1 MKKLFYQLINNE
13 VILYLIAG
21 VAATL
26 VYMITRMGL
35 FLFIPSILLVTLLA
49 NAVAILFAFWT
60 NDRFVFKQ
68 VREGW
73 FQRLI
78 KFTTA
83 RIVTLVLDM
92 ALAYILV
99 AANPQLIGQFV
110 HNNINLVNAIATLF
124 SQVLVIVLNYVL
136 SKLFVFK
143 DKK

>member
-26 VYMITRMGL
+26 VYMVTRMGL

-68 VREGW
+68 AGEGW
-73 FQRLI
+73 PQRLV
-78 KFTTA
+78 KFVSA
-83 RIVTLVLDM
+83 RIATLVMDM
-92 ALAYILV
+92 ALAYLLV
-99 AANPQLIGQFV
+99 QAYPQLIGQFV
-110 HNNINLVNAIATLF
+110 NHDLTLVNAISTLF
-124 SQVLVIVLNYVL
+124 SQVLVIVVNYFL
-136 SKLFVFK
+136 SKLFIFK
-143 DKK
+143 NTK